1 MKSSCIHIL
10 IFSLLLFSS
19 CMMPSTQGTQ
29 EKLKSELFA
38 VEKEFCNMA
47 QLVGIEK
54 AFIYFAADS
63 AVILRGDQ
71 LIKGKEAIRR
81 KYASVSA
88 KGVKLDWTPDFADV
102 ATSGDLGYTYGKYTY
117 TSTDSLGINHKSEGV
132 FHTVWKRQ
140 AGGRWK
146 YAWD

>member
-63 AVILRGDQ
+63 AVILRGEQ

-81 KYASVSA
+81 KYASFPA
-88 KGVKLDWTPDFADV
+88 KGVKLVWTPDFAEV
-102 ATSGDLGYTYGKYTY
+102 ATSGDLGYTFGKYTY
-117 TSTDSLGINHKSEGV
+117 TSTDSLGNSQISEGI

-140 AGGRWK
+140 PDGRWRFV
-146 YAWD
+146 WD